1 MRIRGVNPPLCARDR
16 DGNGVRAAK
25 EEPLHYARK
34 TRVLLAALLVFGL
47 PAGAAAQVS
56 GIVSV
61 DANAGVS
68 IPLGTLGDLTST
80 GGAYG
85 GGLAFHLTPNW
96 AIRGDVLLIKLDN
109 GRSESGALLSP
120 PVDMLY
126 YGGGLEVNFN
136 APLYQD
142 LPLTFAANLE
152 AGWTNIDVD
161 ETFSASHPAN
171 GLDQGYLTFS
181 FGGQVG
187 WTVYRGSSVDLN
199 LFVKGQSYLI
209 LTDSNDM
216 TTYYGSSLTLLG
228 EEPIDHV
235 WVLPITG
242 GVRFTF

>member
-1 MRIRGVNPPLCARDR
+1 M
-16 DGNGVRAAK
+16 
-25 EEPLHYARK
+25 HYARK
-34 TRVLLAALLVFGL
+34 TRVLLAALLVFGV

-56 GIVSV
+56 GTVSV
-61 DANAGVS
+61 DANAGLS

-85 GGLAFHLTPNW
+85 GGLAFHVTPNV

-109 GRSESGALLSP
+109 GRSESGLLLSP

-126 YGGGLEVNFN
+126 YGGGLELNFN

-161 ETFSASHPAN
+161 ETFSSTHPAN
-171 GLDQGYLTFS
+171 GIDDGYLTFS

-187 WTVYRGSSVDLN
+187 YTVYRGSSVALN
-199 LFVKGQSYLI
+199 LFAKGQAYLI

-216 TTYYGSSLTLLG
+216 IPYAALLG
-228 EEPIDHV
+228 VEPFDHV
-235 WVLPITG
+235 WVLPITA
-242 GVRFTF
+242 GVRATF

>member
-1 MRIRGVNPPLCARDR
+1 M
-16 DGNGVRAAK
+16 
-25 EEPLHYARK
+25 HYARK
-34 TRVLLAALLVFGL
+34 TRVLLAALLVFGV

-56 GIVSV
+56 GTVSV

-85 GGLAFHLTPNW
+85 GGLAFHFTPNV
-96 AIRGDVLLIKLDN
+96 ALRGDLLLIKLDN
-109 GRSESGALLSP
+109 HYSDGGVLLSP

-126 YGGGLEVNFN
+126 YGGGIELNFN

-161 ETFSASHPAN
+161 ETFDGVAQHPAEN
-171 GLDQGYLTFS
+171 IDQGYLTFS
-181 FGGQVG
+181 FGGQIG
-187 WTVYRGSSVDLN
+187 YTVYRGSSVDLN
-199 LFVKGQSYLI
+199 VFVKGQSYLI

-216 TTYYGSSLTLLG
+216 IPYATLLG
-228 EEPIDHV
+228 VEPFDHV
-235 WVLPITG
+235 WVLPLTA
-242 GVRFTF
+242 GVRATF

>member
-1 MRIRGVNPPLCARDR
+1 
-16 DGNGVRAAK
+16 
-25 EEPLHYARK
+25 LHYARK

-56 GIVSV
+56 GTVSV
-61 DANAGVS
+61 DANAGLS
-68 IPLGTLGDLTST
+68 LPLGTLGDLTST

-161 ETFSASHPAN
+161 ETFSAAHPAN
-171 GLDQGYLTFS
+171 GIDQGYLTFS

-187 WTVYRGSSVDLN
+187 WTVYRGSSVNLN

-216 TTYYGSSLTLLG
+216 IPYATLLG
-228 EEPIDHV
+228 VEPFDHV
-235 WVLPITG
+235 WVLPLTA
-242 GVRFTF
+242 GVRATF